1 MRSAL
6 VWLVGASLAFFATA
20 GAFLVLA
27 NFGTA
32 PRASDPIPQPEPSAE
47 TGSPGPDLVLN
58 FSEER
63 LKELERRQNQ
73 TLTLYL
79 ENRGEEELESVDLE
93 LVISSEDTAHP
104 RVRRYEETIVGLAPG
119 ALETV
124 DLRVDLSP
132 PPPVES
138 LAVLGEGHGGDR
150 EILEARAYPPGG
162 EVVIETA
169 ILSP

>member
-1 MRSAL
+1 MRGAL
-6 VWLVGASLAFFATA
+6 FWLIGASLAFFVTA

-32 PRASDPIPQPEPSAE
+32 PRASDPIPRPEPSE
-47 TGSPGPDLVLN
+47 QGSSGPDLALN

-79 ENRGEEELESVDLE
+79 ENRGDGELESVDLE
-93 LVISSEDTAHP
+93 VLVSSEDTAHP
-104 RVRRYEETIVGLAPG
+104 RVRRYQETVVGLAPG
-119 ALETV
+119 EIETI

-132 PPPVES
+132 PTPVGS
-138 LAVLGEGHGGDR
+138 MAVLGEQPAGNR

-162 EVVIETA
+162 NVVIETA
-169 ILSP
+169 VLPP

>member
-6 VWLVGASLAFFATA
+6 FWLIGASLAFFATA

-32 PRASDPIPQPEPSAE
+32 PKASDPIPRPEPSKQRP
-47 TGSPGPDLVLN
+47 SGPDLALN

-63 LKELERRQNQ
+63 LKEVKRRQNQ
-73 TLTLYL
+73 TLTLFL
-79 ENRGEEELESVDLE
+79 ENRGDGELESVDLE

-104 RVRRYEETIVGLAPG
+104 RVRRYQETVVGLAPG
-119 ALETV
+119 EIETI
-124 DLRVDLSP
+124 DLNVDLSP
-132 PPPVES
+132 LPPVES
-138 LAVLGEGHGGDR
+138 PAVLGEHSGGNR
-150 EILEARAYPPGG
+150 EILEARAYPPSGD
-162 EVVIETA
+162 VVIETA

>member
-6 VWLVGASLAFFATA
+6 FWLIGASLAFFVTA

-32 PRASDPIPQPEPSAE
+32 PKASDPIPRNGPTEQGPS
-47 TGSPGPDLVLN
+47 GPDLALK

-63 LKELERRQNQ
+63 LKDLERRRDQ

-79 ENRGEEELESVDLE
+79 ENRGEGDLGTVDLE
-93 LVISSEDTAHP
+93 LTISTEDAARP
-104 RVRRYEETIVGLAPG
+104 EVRRYRERVAGLAPG
-119 ALETV
+119 EVKTV
-124 DLRVDLSP
+124 DLNVDLSP

-138 LAVLGEGHGGDR
+138 MAVLGGGSGGDR
-150 EILEARAYPPGG
+150 EILEARAYLPGG
-162 EVVIETA
+162 AVVVETA
-169 ILSP
+169 VLSP